1 MQAIMCD
8 QLQAIFGDETAVEQI
23 QNKGPFRYLLLILYM
38 PFHAISTTNYC
49 NYENATLLCD
59 FL

>member
-1 MQAIMCD
+1 MCD